1 MAGWGAGPGGWG
13 AWPQNSAI
21 MAPVTPAASPQPIH
35 SELPAAQVA
44 WQTDETDEAPPQQGN
59 RSPWDLPDAPYMR
72 ADAIGAHMIF
82 NAAYAANAFARS
94 HVRRLNCHWH
104 RPHDN
109 NPQPLGYNP
118 QGDIAPAEVHILLDE
133 GIAELCNDSAMS
145 QRERNLAHSACDLV
159 WFMHSRSRDRL
170 RPAIAQKLPF
180 IGADRA
186 QALAELM
193 HKLALTDL
201 RLVVSVVDPRLN
213 PQYGNT
219 VDRPAVPRVWR
230 HSYSS
235 ALGSYRRDYDEGFPG
250 DHGGSSGDED
260 ATFEAPWDRAQQRL
274 RFEHRRLMRLNRDIG
289 DMQEEIK
296 QQREEAERLRLWLE
310 VRAKLE

>member
-21 MAPVTPAASPQPIH
+21 IAPVTPAASPQPIH

-213 PQYGNT
+213 PST
-219 VDRPAVPRVWR
+219 ETRSIVPPFLV
-230 HSYSS
+230 SGVTAIA
-235 ALGSYRRDYDEGFPG
+235 ALS
-250 DHGGSSGDED
+250 DHIAEI
-260 ATFEAPWDRAQQRL
+260 TMRAPWDRAQQRL